1 MPPSGGGRAV
11 HRERGTS
18 MNYEMKRRY
27 QVLVRFLS
35 GALGPDYEIV
45 LQEVGPEH
53 SGIIAIA
60 NGDISGRTVGSPLTG
75 TALRFIMQR
84 RYEQDD
90 YALNYTGKLE
100 NGKTLRSSTMFIKDE
115 GELAMGSDCF
125 SLRHEFDEMLKNA
138 IDAKKDSW
146 RKLVK
151 SAFNETAVTGMDDK
165 NEIRSIEDFKSR
177 LRSKLLDSL
186 KGECR
191 NGKLVYECQ
200 LNAGIVK
207 LKESYEKGGNDKGF
221 DLDRFYNGWSN
232 GKMKE
237 KIAQRD
243 DAVQALVIL
252 EKQVLN
258 EADLRLA
265 IGGDENIQRAS
276 EIYHTVAY
284 SDSTNVTKCLK
295 YLQFLI
301 NMGRFEEA
309 YAFADE
315 ASRRNQTD
323 PGPISAVYQ
332 ELGKIAQAQNDFGK
346 AKRYLKA
353 SLYYAELVPDDDSIY
368 KNFRLNFP
376 LHMLGLTYYRSGNID
391 SSLYYIEQAMQCRK
405 ILLENDT
412 VFRGEYA
419 NECNSLA
426 VLYKQKHRYQEALV
440 IVKEAVKMADTIC
453 KYDPS
458 YFPCLAVF
466 VNSLATIHQSLGQA
480 DSADYCFRQ
489 SLDIW
494 ENRTPYIMNFFK
506 RNYADNIVS
515 YARFNEDMNRLDEA
529 CQLYEKAL
537 AVCREGLEISREAF
551 EPLLIKVLDELAKL
565 SKAVGNEADEKRYRE
580 EADSYRN

>member
-1 MPPSGGGRAV
+1 MTCFSKYSLIRHFLFAVLFFYASMLSAQVVQVGRITEQNSDGKPILGASAV
-11 HRERGTS
+11 CLSDSDVQPATTDNNGIF
-18 MNYEMKRRY
+18 
-27 QVLVRFLS
+27 LLRFKKHSPGDIIYNLRITKP
-35 GALGPDYEIV
+35 GYEIV
-45 LQEVGPEH
+45 NSQLVK
-53 SGIIAIA
+53 SGIILTEKDTLEIVMARPEQLAEARAHYYDIIDHYHVVRHEATIA
-60 NGDISGRTVGSPLTG
+60 RLKKDLEAAKITATEYEQRATEAERQLKIALEKAEHYADLFSRINKDDLDAVSRSAFQALSEGDIGR
-75 TALRFIMQR
+75 AIKI
-84 RYEQDD
+84 YE
-90 YALNYTGKLE
+90 
-100 NGKTLRSSTMFIKDE
+100 
-115 GELAMGSDCF
+115 
-125 SLRHEFDEMLKNA
+125 
-138 IDAKKDSW
+138 DAD
-146 RKLVK
+146 
-151 SAFNETAVTGMDDK
+151 AF
-165 NEIRSIEDFKSR
+165 
-177 LRSKLLDSL
+177 
-186 KGECR
+186 
-191 NGKLVYECQ
+191 
-200 LNAGIVK
+200 
-207 LKESYEKGGNDKGF
+207 
-221 DLDRFYNGWSN
+221 

-376 LHMLGLTYYRSGNID
+376 LHMLGLTYYRSGDID

-440 IVKEAVKMADTIC
+440 IAKEAVKMADTIC

-466 VNSLATIHQSLGQA
+466 VNSLATIHQSLGQT

-537 AVCREGLEISREAF
+537 AVCREGLETSREAF